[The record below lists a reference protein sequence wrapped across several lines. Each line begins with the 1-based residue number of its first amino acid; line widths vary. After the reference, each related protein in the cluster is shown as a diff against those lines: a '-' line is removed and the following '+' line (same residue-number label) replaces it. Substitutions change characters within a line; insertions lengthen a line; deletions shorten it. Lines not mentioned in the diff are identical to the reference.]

1 MSIVRGQHWL
11 LKTRAGDIWD
21 IFLENNLLRYRFFT
35 AGYQFP
41 PAPETLVGTP
51 VIDYSAIIDA
61 SDNLH
66 LACILKSGEL
76 KYYIGCPGRNWNSTV
91 LAEFDTKA
99 QYLRYLTL
107 MLTSKRVH
115 IFLLT
120 SSMMNAF
127 VWAIMHSFW
136 NGKEWKEQ
144 HIGEII
150 SGKNIAPFSVDKDS
164 QENIHFI
171 YTSAVGGRNV
181 EPYYKKFNKN
191 FDLWGHTETIAQMP
205 DNTLEVFGLV
215 DRKDTFHVIA
225 SGISGAENRP
235 NITYRRRKEITKHN
249 NPWENM
255 VTISNSFNGT
265 SRPMLSC
272 RDSNLF
278 ALWREQTQFM
288 YSVSH
293 DWGSGWSR
301 AASVDM
307 AGRPVLITFRSNSLR
322 DVGRTNIPLVPGTSG
337 SVVQMFLDED
347 KQLFPPPVAL
357 EMVTGNYYPPA
368 APETEKIIP
377 PAVQDNAAAGQEEEV
392 ACQCPGT
399 GDEGV
404 AGQVT
409 GVEEGQ
415 PEGFAEEVA
424 ENGHRDDEEDDVSRL
439 IRENE
444 SIKTS
449 LEDLKLDDQLICT
462 TVEEM
467 ESKMAGLDQGLGA
480 ANDSV
485 ERLHL
490 RYEEIITQVA
500 EKIQTAFSASEVLE
514 SMKAELKAVRN
525 CQSEIDDRVNVL
537 TTGRLEYDTALDEME
552 KRRLV
557 LSESLEQLAAR
568 FENLEKRN
576 SEDVVE
582 LQKDIKN
589 IAGELTKIPHIEESI
604 IDIFKQLKKEH
615 GAMKGMVDELFAGQK
630 QIESHIDEIVK
641 SRELVESEINEK
653 LAVLAGSMVDNRDK
667 TEELSGLLAGTQGKV
682 EELAGQIV
690 GHGEKVDHFFQRV
703 DSSHQV
709 FQEEL
714 YQHREEID
722 ALGARLEQY
731 LQEQAE
737 MYTMQ
742 ADARKMILMLQEG
755 QTDHEKAREELFGE
769 MRLLRGDFVQQQELL
784 QQLTGAGAGLE
795 KELSRIAEEQKKESQ
810 QLKGFQESGTKLR
823 AEVKTEQDKLKKELG
838 GIISEQ
844 LALQKL
850 LEGLREEHEKT
861 REEQSLYR
869 QEQSRTREGQIKE
882 IFAGMLELKE
892 QGKLMLTQVKSVQIK
907 QGESARSIA
916 SLESKYKELQE
927 QLTRMEKEQKMI
939 QEELTRQKNS
949 GLFKRMFG

>member
-21 IFLENNLLRYRFFT
+21 IFLENNLLRYRFFA

-41 PAPETLVGTP
+41 PVPETLVGTP

-76 KYYIGCPGRNWNSTV
+76 KYYIGYPGRNWNSTV

-171 YTSAVGGRNV
+171 YTSAVGGKNV

-191 FDLWGHTETIAQMP
+191 FDLWGHTETISQMP

-225 SGISGAENRP
+225 SGVSGAENRP

-255 VTISNSFNGT
+255 VTISNSLSGT
-265 SRPMLSC
+265 SRPMLSY

-347 KQLFPPPVAL
+347 KQLFPPPVAP

-399 GDEGV
+399 GDEGM
-404 AGQVT
+404 AGQIT
-409 GVEEGQ
+409 GVEESQ

-444 SIKTS
+444 SIKTT
-449 LEDLKLDDQLICT
+449 LEDLKLDGQLICT

-480 ANDSV
+480 VNDSV
-485 ERLHL
+485 KRLHL

-500 EKIQTAFSASEVLE
+500 EKIQTAFSESEVLE
-514 SMKAELKAVRN
+514 SMKAELKAV
-525 CQSEIDDRVNVL
+525 
-537 TTGRLEYDTALDEME
+537 
-552 KRRLV
+552 
-557 LSESLEQLAAR
+557 
-568 FENLEKRN
+568 
-576 SEDVVE
+576 
-582 LQKDIKN
+582 KDIKS

-604 IDIFKQLKKEH
+604 KDIFKQLKKEH
-615 GAMKGMVDELFAGQK
+615 SAMKGMVDELFAGQK

-641 SRELVESEINEK
+641 SRELVENEINEK
-653 LAVLAGSMVDNRDK
+653 VSVLAGSMVDNRDK
-667 TEELSGLLAGTQGKV
+667 TEELSGRLAGAQGKV

-690 GHGEKVDHFFQRV
+690 GQGEKVEHLSRRFDG
-703 DSSHQV
+703 SNQV
-709 FQEEL
+709 LQEEL
-714 YQHREEID
+714 YQHREQMD

-742 ADARKMILMLQEG
+742 VDTRKLLLTLQEG
-755 QTDHEKAREELFGE
+755 QTDHEKAREELSGE
-769 MRLLRGDFVQQQELL
+769 MRLFRRDFVQQQELL

-892 QGKLMLTQVKSVQIK
+892 QGKLLLTQVKSVQVK
-907 QGESARSIA
+907 QGESARNIA

-927 QLTRMEKEQKMI
+927 QLTRVEKEQKMI
-939 QEELTRQKNS
+939 QEELTRQKNA
-949 GLFKRMFG
+949 GLLKRIFN